1 MFTTFYNETIRKT
14 VVAFGSLFDEIF
26 VVRKNKDGSTN
37 KRVMVPISYASKEK
51 FIRMLDEFPDTKGQ
65 DGAAA
70 IASVLP
76 RMGFSIT
83 SINYDG
89 ARKRNTVYKRFK
101 YTSTDGEI
109 DSQFSEVPYNI
120 SFQLAIAA
128 RTMDDALQI
137 VEQIVPYFT
146 PEFCISVNFTDF
158 NTKVDIPI
166 TIQAVNPEI
175 DYQGDTS
182 TQRSVIFTIDFV
194 AYSYVFS
201 PTKQEKYIKTTDITN
216 FTSFFNLDGSITG
229 PTAAAS
235 RIITTI
241 TGPSGAES
249 LPPVAG
255 ITQVIFQYPNSLSIT
270 GATLDG

>member
-1 MFTTFYNETIRKT
+1 MFATFYNETIRKT
-14 VVAFGSLFDEIF
+14 VIAFGSLFDEIF
-26 VVRKNKDGSTN
+26 VVRKNKNGTTN
-37 KRVMVPISYASKEK
+37 KRVLVPISYASKEK

-146 PEFCISVNFTDF
+146 PEFSISVNFTDF

-201 PTKQEKYIKTTDITN
+201 PTKQEKYIKTTDITTFN
-216 FTSFFNLDGSITG
+216 SFFDSDGGITG
-229 PTAAAS
+229 PTAAAF
-235 RIITTI
+235 RVITNI

-255 ITQVIFQYPNSLSIT
+255 ITQEIFEYPNSLSIT

>member
-26 VVRKNKDGSTN
+26 VVRKNKDGTTN

-76 RMGFSIT
+76 RMGFAIT

-255 ITQVIFQYPNSLSIT
+255 ITQEIFQYPNSLSIT

>member
-1 MFTTFYNETIRKT
+1 MFATFYNETIRKT
-14 VVAFGSLFDEIF
+14 VIAFGSLFDEIF

-216 FTSFFNLDGSITG
+216 FTSFFDLDGGITG

-255 ITQVIFQYPNSLSIT
+255 ITQEIFQYPNSLSIT

>member
-26 VVRKNKDGSTN
+26 VVRKNKDGTTN

-101 YTSTDGEI
+101 YRSTDGEI
-109 DSQFSEVPYNI
+109 FRS
-120 SFQLAIAA
+120 
-128 RTMDDALQI
+128 ALQH
-137 VEQIVPYFT
+137 F
-146 PEFCISVNFTDF
+146 
-158 NTKVDIPI
+158 IP
-166 TIQAVNPEI
+166 TCDCSK
-175 DYQGDTS
+175 DYG
-182 TQRSVIFTIDFV
+182 
-194 AYSYVFS
+194 
-201 PTKQEKYIKTTDITN
+201 
-216 FTSFFNLDGSITG
+216 
-229 PTAAAS
+229 
-235 RIITTI
+235 
-241 TGPSGAES
+241 
-249 LPPVAG
+249 
-255 ITQVIFQYPNSLSIT
+255 
-270 GATLDG
+270 

>member
-255 ITQVIFQYPNSLSIT
+255 ITQEIFQYPNSLSIT

>member
-26 VVRKNKDGSTN
+26 VVRKNKNGTTN
-37 KRVMVPISYASKEK
+37 KRVLVPISYASKEK

-216 FTSFFNLDGSITG
+216 FTSFFDLDGSITG

-255 ITQVIFQYPNSLSIT
+255 ITQEIFQYPNSLSIT

>member
-216 FTSFFNLDGSITG
+216 FTSFFDLDGSITG

-255 ITQVIFQYPNSLSIT
+255 ITQEIFQYPNSLSIT

>member
-1 MFTTFYNETIRKT
+1 MFATFYNETIRKT

-37 KRVMVPISYASKEK
+37 KRVLVPISYASKEK

-101 YTSTDGEI
+101 YRSTDGEI

-194 AYSYVFS
+194 AYSYIFS

-216 FTSFFNLDGSITG
+216 FTSFFNTDGSITG

-255 ITQVIFQYPNSLSIT
+255 ITQDIFQYPNTLSIT